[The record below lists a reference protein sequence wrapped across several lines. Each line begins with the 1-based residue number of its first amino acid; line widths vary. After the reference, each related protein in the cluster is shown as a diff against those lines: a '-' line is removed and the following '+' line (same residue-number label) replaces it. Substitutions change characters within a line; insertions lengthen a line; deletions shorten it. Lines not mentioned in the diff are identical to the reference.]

1 MYRAQ
6 HFFCAVASS
15 HITAPSRAKAPRCRV
30 LGLRLALASMIIVGT
45 GLRDSAVTSPVR
57 TFPLLPSGR
66 RNGRPPNAIERERG
80 ISTFASFPGQNS
92 IATRNAEPPIS
103 ISRIAAVNL
112 TEPYLHVSSA
122 SKLRISD
129 PILVAITAHH
139 GTPWHIGEC
148 ANISCSILTSVIS
161 PAHCGLC
168 KFTANALYR

>member
-30 LGLRLALASMIIVGT
+30 LGLRLALASMIVVGT
-45 GLRDSAVTSPVR
+45 GLRDSAVTSPVK
-57 TFPLLPSGR
+57 TFPLLPPGK
-66 RNGRPPNAIERERG
+66 RNARPPNAIEPERG

-103 ISRIAAVNL
+103 ISRIDAVNL
-112 TEPYLHVSSA
+112 TELYLHVPST
-122 SKLRISD
+122 SKLRISRSD
-129 PILVAITAHH
+129 PGCYP
-139 GTPWHIGEC
+139 GTSWHIDEC